1 MFLQKGFAAISIVL
15 TLLAVSTLFSVSILF
30 LSIGEAQS
38 ALSLYQGESAL
49 ALVESCGE
57 DALLRLRNDETFSE
71 NRIAL
76 PEGECQLDFSGD
88 ASDQTIS
95 IAGTKDGHARTIE
108 IRVSRTE
115 TGLSLRSWL
124 EK

>member
-1 MFLQKGFAAISIVL
+1 MSLQKGFAAISIVL
-15 TLLAVSTLFSVSILF
+15 TLLAVSVALSLSILF
-30 LSIGEAQS
+30 LSLGEARS
-38 ALSLYQGESAL
+38 SLSFYQGESAL

-57 DALLRLRNDETFSE
+57 DVLLRIRNDETFSE
-71 NRIAL
+71 NRIML
-76 PEGECQLDFSGD
+76 PEGECQIDFSGE

-95 IAGTKDGHARTIE
+95 VVGTKDGYTRNIE

-124 EK
+124 ER